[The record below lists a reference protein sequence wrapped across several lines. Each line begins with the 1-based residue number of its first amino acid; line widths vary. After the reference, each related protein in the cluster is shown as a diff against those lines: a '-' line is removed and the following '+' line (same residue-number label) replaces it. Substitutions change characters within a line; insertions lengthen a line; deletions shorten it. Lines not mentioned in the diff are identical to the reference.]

1 MNLSGTL
8 SDWTVADLLSMLN
21 VTKKTASLHVRGE
34 RTGTIHFIE
43 GRVVGAALTGDMV
56 IQSDDTRVAV
66 ADALLVLSGL
76 ESGAFEL
83 GPFKGPEG
91 EGWEI
96 EGLLSDLERLESLQS
111 DLADSGLKD
120 AQLMLREEVDQPVTI
135 QTEDWW
141 ALASLV
147 SVLSFD
153 QLEEVFGRGRAIRLL
168 HALWRMDLVEQLD
181 EPVSAETEPILAER
195 EPARSEVEVEI
206 EPGAATTQP
215 QPEPQPQSEPDEEV
229 EAEFE
234 PEFETASETESIGSD
249 DDSWLDEIAAA
260 AGASEETPL
269 EKLEPR
275 RVLGVSAPAS
285 TVLTG
290 SVLDEM
296 RRLRS
301 HSGD

>member
-34 RTGTIHFIE
+34 RTGTIHFTE
-43 GRVVGAALTGDMV
+43 GRVVGAALTGEMV

-76 ESGAFEL
+76 ESGTFEL

-96 EGLLSDLERLESLQS
+96 ESLLSDLERLESLQS

-153 QLEEVFGRGRAIRLL
+153 QLEDVFGRGRAIRLL

-181 EPVSAETEPILAER
+181 EPVSLETKPILAER

-206 EPGAATTQP
+206 EADAGTTE
-215 QPEPQPQSEPDEEV
+215 PEQESDEET
-229 EAEFE
+229 ESEL
-234 PEFETASETESIGSD
+234 ETASGTDSNGSD

-260 AGASEETPL
+260 AGGSEETDL

-275 RVLGVSAPAS
+275 RVMGVSAPAS

-301 HSGD
+301 HPGD

>member
-43 GRVVGAALTGDMV
+43 GRVVGAALTGEMV

-76 ESGAFEL
+76 ESGTFEL

-96 EGLLSDLERLESLQS
+96 ESLLSDLERLESLQS
-111 DLADSGLKD
+111 DLADSGIKD

-181 EPVSAETEPILAER
+181 ESVSLETEPILAER
-195 EPARSEVEVEI
+195 ERAGSEVEVAI
-206 EPGAATTQP
+206 AADAGPTDQ
-215 QPEPQPQSEPDEEV
+215 QPELVPESEPELEV
-229 EAEFE
+229 EHEL
-234 PEFETASETESIGSD
+234 ETASDSESSGRD
-249 DDSWLDEIAAA
+249 EDSWLDEIAAA
-260 AGASEETPL
+260 AGASEETDL

-301 HSGD
+301 HPGD

>member
-43 GRVVGAALTGDMV
+43 GRVVGAALTGEMV
-56 IQSDDTRVAV
+56 IHSDDTRVAV

-76 ESGAFEL
+76 ESGTFEL

-96 EGLLSDLERLESLQS
+96 ESLLSDLERLESLQS
-111 DLADSGLKD
+111 DLADSGIKD
-120 AQLMLREEVDQPVTI
+120 AQLMLREEVDEPVTI

-153 QLEEVFGRGRAIRLL
+153 QLEDVFGRGRAIRLL

-181 EPVSAETEPILAER
+181 EPVSLETEPILAER
-195 EPARSEVEVEI
+195 ESARSEVEVET
-206 EPGAATTQP
+206 EADAGTTEQ
-215 QPEPQPQSEPDEEV
+215 QPEPEPDAEPEPEP
-229 EAEFE
+229 EAELE
-234 PEFETASETESIGSD
+234 LDTASDSESSGRD
-249 DDSWLDEIAAA
+249 EDSWLDEIAAA
-260 AGASEETPL
+260 AGASEETDL

-301 HSGD
+301 HPGA

>member
-8 SDWTVADLLSMLN
+8 SDWTVADLLNMLN

-34 RTGTIHFIE
+34 RTGTIHFQE
-43 GRVVGAALTGDMV
+43 GRVVGAALVGEAA
-56 IQSDDTRVAV
+56 IQSDDPRVAV
-66 ADALLVLSGL
+66 ADALLVLSAL
-76 ESGAFEL
+76 DNGAFEL
-83 GPFKGPEG
+83 GPFAGPEG

-96 EGLLSDLERLESLQS
+96 EKLLSDLERLESLQK
-111 DLADSGLKD
+111 DLIGADLQN
-120 AQLMLREEVDQPVTI
+120 AQVMLREEVDQPVTI

-147 SVLSFD
+147 SVLSFS

-168 HALWRMDLVEQLD
+168 HTLWRMDLVEQFQD
-181 EPVSAETEPILAER
+181 VEQREPEPILAER
-195 EPARSEVEVEI
+195 EP
-206 EPGAATTQP
+206 EPAG
-215 QPEPQPQSEPDEEV
+215 EELVLESKPQPQTEPEPEPDPV
-229 EAEFE
+229 
-234 PEFETASETESIGSD
+234 SNGGSD
-249 DDSWLDEIAAA
+249 DAWLDEIAAA
-260 AGASEETPL
+260 AAGDDPEGPESIER
-269 EKLEPR
+269 R

-301 HSGD
+301 HQGD